1 MGMRYP
7 AATLCIVSALA
18 IATWALARSGVSPVE
33 LIVIASVV
41 ALVMQGIRSM
51 DFRMIR
57 CPNCGQIRSR
67 LRTQP
72 CTFCGH
78 RLA

>member
-1 MGMRYP
+1 MRYP
-7 AATLCIVSALA
+7 AATLCFVLALI
-18 IATWALARSGVSPVE
+18 IAMWALSQIGGISPVE

-41 ALVMQGIRSM
+41 ALVVQGIRSM
-51 DFRMIR
+51 DWRMIR

-72 CTFCGH
+72 CSFCGH
-78 RLA
+78 RLG